1 MTIDDNWRIRISWK
15 QICIMYDCQI
25 CKVNTWVLSNGSH
38 FKTQNWSFIGH
49 HLCSWNAKMKI
60 CCKFFIGGNFHDVR
74 IICMLGHIDIK
85 IKHKYLKLN
94 SPLQKRKGIFKSFTQ
109 RVDIIIVI
117 SANGGMLV
125 MYINFILYLNE
136 N

>member
-1 MTIDDNWRIRISWK
+1 MSIK
-15 QICIMYDCQI
+15 QWF
-25 CKVNTWVLSNGSH
+25 T
-38 FKTQNWSFIGH
+38 FKNPKLVIYCPPFVFM
-49 HLCSWNAKMKI
+49 NAKMKI

-85 IKHKYLKLN
+85 IEHKYLKLN

-109 RVDIIIVI
+109 RMDIIIVI

-125 MYINFILYLNE
+125 M
-136 N
+136 